1 MTAAAIK
8 TSAPTDERRQHARIA
23 FHCPA
28 QLVFAAGK
36 VDVVVIDISL
46 KGALIR
52 LPADVALQDGA
63 ICRLHVRLDETREKD
78 EQISMETRVTH
89 VEGGNAGLLCLVI
102 DIDSVTHLRRL
113 VELNLG
119 DPLLL
124 ERELS
129 ALVAE

>member
-1 MTAAAIK
+1 MTAACK
-8 TSAPTDERRQHARIA
+8 LPTDTDERRHYARIA

-28 QLVFAAGK
+28 QLVFSAGRL
-36 VDVVVIDISL
+36 DVVVLDISI

-52 LPADVALQDGA
+52 LPANAALPNGA
-63 ICRLHVRLDETREKD
+63 LCQLHVELDAVG
-78 EQISMETRVTH
+78 EQISMEACVTH
-89 VEGGNAGLLCLVI
+89 LKDGNAGLRCQVI
-102 DIDSVTHLRRL
+102 DLDSITHLRRL

-119 DPLLL
+119 DPQLL

>member
-1 MTAAAIK
+1 MTSSPAS
-8 TSAPTDERRQHARIA
+8 TTDNRRLHSRIA
-23 FHCPA
+23 FHAPA

-36 VDVVVIDISL
+36 FDVLVLDISL

-52 LPADVALQDGA
+52 LPAGTALQDGA
-63 ICRLHVRLDETREKD
+63 ICRLHVRLDATNEAND
-78 EQISMETRVTH
+78 QINMETRVTH

-119 DPLLL
+119 DPQLL

-129 ALVAE
+129 ALIAE

>member
-1 MTAAAIK
+1 MTVASKIPAA
-8 TSAPTDERRQHARIA
+8 ERRHYARIA
-23 FHCPA
+23 FHAPA

-36 VDVVVIDISL
+36 LDVVVLDISI

-52 LPADVALQDGA
+52 LPENAALPDGA
-63 ICRLHVRLDETREKD
+63 LCQLHVELDAVG
-78 EQISMETRVTH
+78 EQISMEARVTH
-89 VEGGNAGLLCLVI
+89 LKDGNAGLLCQII
-102 DIDSVTHLRRL
+102 DLDSITHLRRL

-119 DPLLL
+119 DPQLL

>member
-1 MTAAAIK
+1 MTAACTLPTA
-8 TSAPTDERRQHARIA
+8 TDERRHYARIA

-28 QLVFAAGK
+28 QLVFSAGK
-36 VDVVVIDISL
+36 LDVVVLDISI

-52 LPADVALQDGA
+52 LPANAALPDGA
-63 ICRLHVRLDETREKD
+63 LCQLHVELDAVG
-78 EQISMETRVTH
+78 EQISMEARVTH
-89 VEGGNAGLLCLVI
+89 LKDGNAGLRCQVI
-102 DIDSVTHLRRL
+102 DLDSITHLRRL

-119 DPLLL
+119 DPQLL

>member
-1 MTAAAIK
+1 MTAACTLPTA
-8 TSAPTDERRQHARIA
+8 TDERRHYARIA

-28 QLVFAAGK
+28 QLVFSAGK
-36 VDVVVIDISL
+36 LDVVVLDISI

-52 LPADVALQDGA
+52 LPANAALPNGA
-63 ICRLHVRLDETREKD
+63 LCQLHVELDAVG
-78 EQISMETRVTH
+78 EQISMEARVTH
-89 VEGGNAGLLCLVI
+89 LKDGNAGLRCQVI
-102 DIDSVTHLRRL
+102 DLDSITHLRRL

-119 DPLLL
+119 DPQLL

>member
-1 MTAAAIK
+1 MTAACTLPTA
-8 TSAPTDERRQHARIA
+8 TDERRHYARIA

-28 QLVFAAGK
+28 QLVFSAGK
-36 VDVVVIDISL
+36 LDVVVLDISI

-52 LPADVALQDGA
+52 LPANAALPNSALCQ
-63 ICRLHVRLDETREKD
+63 LHVELDAVG
-78 EQISMETRVTH
+78 EQISMEARVTH
-89 VEGGNAGLLCLVI
+89 LKDGNAGLRCQVI
-102 DIDSVTHLRRL
+102 DLDSITHLRRL

-119 DPLLL
+119 DPQLL

>member
-1 MTAAAIK
+1 MTAAR
-8 TSAPTDERRQHARIA
+8 TSSPTTDDRRQYTRIA
-23 FHCPA
+23 FHAPA
-28 QLVFAAGK
+28 QLVLSGGAI
-36 VDVVVIDISL
+36 DVVVLDLSL

-52 LPADVALQDGA
+52 LPAATVLPEGTNGQLQIKLDAVDG
-63 ICRLHVRLDETREKD
+63 
-78 EQISMETRVTH
+78 QISMDTRVTH
-89 VEGGNAGLLCLVI
+89 VGGGNAGLLCQVI

-129 ALVAE
+129 ALIAE

>member
-1 MTAAAIK
+1 MTAACTLPTA
-8 TSAPTDERRQHARIA
+8 TDERRHYTRIA

-28 QLVFAAGK
+28 QLVFSAGK
-36 VDVVVIDISL
+36 LDVVVLDISI

-52 LPADVALQDGA
+52 LPANAALPDGA
-63 ICRLHVRLDETREKD
+63 LCQLHVELDAVG
-78 EQISMETRVTH
+78 EQISMEARVTH
-89 VEGGNAGLLCLVI
+89 LKDGNAGLRCQVI
-102 DIDSVTHLRRL
+102 DLDSITHLRRL

-119 DPLLL
+119 DPQLL